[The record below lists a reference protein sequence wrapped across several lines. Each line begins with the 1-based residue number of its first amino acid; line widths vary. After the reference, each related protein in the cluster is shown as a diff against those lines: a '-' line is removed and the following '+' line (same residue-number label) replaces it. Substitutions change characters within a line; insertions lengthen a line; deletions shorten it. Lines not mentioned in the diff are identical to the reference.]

1 MKACNATGHATG
13 VMYLSCTGGTT
24 KRFPFLTKKGPFFTG
39 LTTRNSDRRNS
50 TRFAVSKDGGSA
62 RRKGV
67 GGQRRRVGEAR
78 GDMQDSRESTG
89 DEVLDKFLSK
99 LAQAQ
104 RVCSEAAD
112 SLVRLRSSLSQAEA
126 VDAEAADAAAEYYST
141 LSDDALLDDVAA
153 MVMDFRLDAAGKPRR
168 VCAVTTRAPA
178 QPKGPILTRLPVQKS
193 RPQKPRPLL
202 RRALGKSSDGGSS
215 RIK

>member
-1 MKACNATGHATG
+1 M
-13 VMYLSCTGGTT
+13 
-24 KRFPFLTKKGPFFTG
+24 
-39 LTTRNSDRRNS
+39 
-50 TRFAVSKDGGSA
+50 SKDGD
-62 RRKGV
+62 
-67 GGQRRRVGEAR
+67 GQRRRVGEAR

-112 SLVRLRSSLSQAEA
+112 SLVCLRLSLSQAEA
-126 VDAEAADAAAEYYST
+126 AAAEYYST